1 VPDNE
6 RINAIAVLLQRAARQ
21 HRFVP
26 YQKLHTLF
34 LDEEPLTL
42 RYRALEDAIALLGDC
57 AELDYGCLMALD
69 NGLPGDDFFNRFK
82 RHRPHEFEAV
92 MGYASTGRS
101 LIKKRV
107 IAEAERARVFIH
119 AAQGWTLPFQRLSTN
134 ADTLSRRALDLC
146 DGRHA
151 D

>member
-1 VPDNE
+1 VRDNE
-6 RINAIAVLLQRAARQ
+6 RINAIAVLLRCAAKTQ
-21 HRFVP
+21 RFVP

-34 LDEEPLTL
+34 LHEEPLTL

-57 AELDYGCLMALD
+57 AELDYGCLMTLD

-101 LIKKRV
+101 VLKKRV
-107 IAEAERARVFIH
+107 IAEAERARVFMH
-119 AAQGWTLPFQRLSTN
+119 AAHGET
-134 ADTLSRRALDLC
+134 
-146 DGRHA
+146 
-151 D
+151 